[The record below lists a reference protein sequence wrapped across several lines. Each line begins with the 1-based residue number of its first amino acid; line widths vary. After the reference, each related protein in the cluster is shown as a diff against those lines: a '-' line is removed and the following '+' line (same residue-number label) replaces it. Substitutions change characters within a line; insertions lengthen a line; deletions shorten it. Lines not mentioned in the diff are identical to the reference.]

1 MQIAKN
7 FVFGNNVLRSN
18 WNNTPLEDQI
28 NEYLENH
35 PGFSVATM
43 GLLSGAGYR
52 EALIVFN
59 VREERTEK
67 DNRRQGKSDFTSS
80 STKDYK
86 GQTKTVATARNPDVV
101 NNHG

>member
-7 FVFGNNVLRSN
+7 FVFGNNVLRSD

-43 GLLSGAGYR
+43 SMLNGAGYR
-52 EALIVFN
+52 EALVVFN
-59 VREERTEK
+59 VREEHAEK
-67 DNRRQGKSDFTSS
+67 DRKPFAKENGEK
-80 STKDYK
+80 KVK
-86 GQTKTVATARNPDVV
+86 
-101 NNHG
+101 NNG